1 VGIDALA
8 PAAAASR
15 ATCSGAGGTADEV
28 PWHRVGIAEVA
39 QRLAVSLESG
49 LSAAEAASR
58 LQSGGANRLA
68 AAAPRS
74 PWWLFLSQFKSVL
87 ILVLIGAAALAALI
101 GNVRDAGVIL
111 AVVVINAIVGFYQE
125 YRAERSLAALSEML
139 PQKSHAR
146 RDGQKLELE
155 AHTLV
160 RGDLVLLEAGDRVPA
175 DGRRY
180 WQ

>member
-1 VGIDALA
+1 MQSDGDA
-8 PAAAASR
+8 
-15 ATCSGAGGTADEV
+15 GTAAEV
-28 PWHRVGIAEVA
+28 PWHNAEIADVA
-39 QRLAVSLESG
+39 RRLAVSPDAG
-49 LSAAEAASR
+49 LSAGEAASR

-68 AAAPRS
+68 GPTPRS

-111 AVVVINAIVGFYQE
+111 AVVVINAIVGVDQE